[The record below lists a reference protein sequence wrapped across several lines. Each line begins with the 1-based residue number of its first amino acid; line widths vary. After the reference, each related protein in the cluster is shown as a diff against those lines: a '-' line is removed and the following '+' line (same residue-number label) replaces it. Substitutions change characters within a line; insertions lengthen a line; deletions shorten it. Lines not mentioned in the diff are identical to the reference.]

1 MSRNTE
7 NTPFTCGHCGVR
19 VSALAGGGYRN
30 HCPDCLYSLHVDV
43 RPGDRANPCRGLMA
57 PIGVEYRSS
66 KGHMIVH
73 RCLRCGHVG
82 RNRVADQSDSVD
94 ALVELMNA
102 VW

>member
-1 MSRNTE
+1 
-7 NTPFTCGHCGVR
+7 
-19 VSALAGGGYRN
+19 
-30 HCPDCLYSLHVDV
+30 
-43 RPGDRANPCRGLMA
+43 MA